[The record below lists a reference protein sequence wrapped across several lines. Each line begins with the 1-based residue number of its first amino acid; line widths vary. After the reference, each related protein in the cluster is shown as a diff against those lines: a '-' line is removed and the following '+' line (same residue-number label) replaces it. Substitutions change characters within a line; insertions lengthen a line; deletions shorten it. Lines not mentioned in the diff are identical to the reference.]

1 MQFSTVAMILTA
13 SVAHAVWN
21 IASKYKKEDTL
32 LFVWAYSCASALLW
46 VPISLILT
54 VEGQQELTG
63 DSQSGQ
69 LSHLRFISLIL

>member
-46 VPISLILT
+46 GSDQPHS
-54 VEGQQELTG
+54 
-63 DSQSGQ
+63 DS
-69 LSHLRFISLIL
+69 